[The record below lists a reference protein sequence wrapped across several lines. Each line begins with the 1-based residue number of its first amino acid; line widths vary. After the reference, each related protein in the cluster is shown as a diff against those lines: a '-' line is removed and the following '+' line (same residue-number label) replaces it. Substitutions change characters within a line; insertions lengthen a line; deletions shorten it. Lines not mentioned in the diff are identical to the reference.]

1 MPKRRSSRL
10 ALLACALLLALLA
23 ADAKVTV
30 HDKGKKKGP
39 ARAVKSDVKYIKC
52 QVCEEVAKTLSR
64 VASSLRDELGAKLT
78 EAAVL
83 EKVEKVCDPSA
94 EEGEWLVQ
102 HDLVEKG
109 SALRMKFMGD
119 DVYGKCGVECKTMQ
133 RACED
138 IVSDRDTDIA
148 EALFTSGDAMKRA
161 ALTTFLCRDE
171 DEPARA
177 SCARAPPPTPKS
189 RPRGPAFEATDKKEI
204 DMQRMM
210 KQMEAMGMGGMQM
223 YGRDDVAEMV
233 SDYDDDE
240 APGIPD
246 PGALSDSESL
256 GVENQQSFDADA
268 PPASVAEK
276 AKNAW
281 SSVKRFGKG
290 LADKVKGAVSSNPEH
305 DIELR

>member
-1 MPKRRSSRL
+1 MPRRRSSRL
-10 ALLACALLLALLA
+10 ALFACALLLALLA

-161 ALTTFLCRDE
+161 AFTAFLCRDE
-171 DEPARA
+171 DEQARA
-177 SCARAPPPTPKS
+177 SCARAPPPMPKS

-223 YGRDDVAEMV
+223 YGRDDMAEMV

-290 LADKVKGAVSSNPEH
+290 LVDKVKGAVGSNPEH

>member
-1 MPKRRSSRL
+1 
-10 ALLACALLLALLA
+10 
-23 ADAKVTV
+23 
-30 HDKGKKKGP
+30 
-39 ARAVKSDVKYIKC
+39 
-52 QVCEEVAKTLSR
+52 
-64 VASSLRDELGAKLT
+64 
-78 EAAVL
+78 
-83 EKVEKVCDPSA
+83 
-94 EEGEWLVQ
+94 
-102 HDLVEKG
+102 
-109 SALRMKFMGD
+109 
-119 DVYGKCGVECKTMQ
+119 MQ

-161 ALTTFLCRDE
+161 AVTAFLCRDE
-171 DEPARA
+171 YETERG
-177 SCARAPPPTPKS
+177 SCLRAPPPTPKD
-189 RPRGPAFEATDKKEI
+189 RQKGPAFEATDKKEI

-240 APGIPD
+240 APD
-246 PGALSDSESL
+246 PGALSDPGAL
-256 GVENQQSFDADA
+256 GGENKQSFDADA

>member
-1 MPKRRSSRL
+1 MHKRRSSRL

-23 ADAKVTV
+23 ADAKATAR
-30 HDKGKKKGP
+30 DKGKKKGP
-39 ARAVKSDVKYIKC
+39 ARAVKSDVKYVKC

-109 SALRMKFMGD
+109 SSLTMKFMGA

-161 ALTTFLCRDE
+161 AVTAFLCRDE
-171 DEPARA
+171 EEPARNA
-177 SCARAPPPTPKS
+177 CGRATPPLPKS
-189 RPRGPAFEATDKKEI
+189 RAKGPPFEATDKKEI

-223 YGRDDVAEMV
+223 YGRDDVADMV
-233 SDYDDDE
+233 SDYDDDD
-240 APGIPD
+240 AS
-246 PGALSDSESL
+246 ALESSAL
-256 GVENQQSFDADA
+256 GGDGPQSFDSDA
-268 PPASVAEK
+268 PPPSVAEK

-281 SSVKRFGKG
+281 SSVKRFGQG
-290 LADKVKGAVSSNPEH
+290 LANKVKSAVGSNPE
-305 DIELR
+305 DNVELR

>member
-10 ALLACALLLALLA
+10 ALFACALLLALLA

-161 ALTTFLCRDE
+161 AFTAFLCRDE
-171 DEPARA
+171 DEQARA
-177 SCARAPPPTPKS
+177 SCARAPPPMPKS

-223 YGRDDVAEMV
+223 YGRDDMAEMV

-240 APGIPD
+240 TPGIRIPARS
-246 PGALSDSESL
+246 PFESL

-290 LADKVKGAVSSNPEH
+290 LADKVKGAVGSNPEH

>member
-64 VASSLRDELGAKLT
+64 VASSLRDEKGEKLT
-78 EAAVL
+78 ESDVL

-109 SALRMKFMGD
+109 SSLTMKFMGA

-161 ALTTFLCRDE
+161 AVTAFLCRDE
-171 DEPARA
+171 EEPARNA
-177 SCARAPPPTPKS
+177 CGRATPPLPKS
-189 RPRGPAFEATDKKEI
+189 RAKGPPFEATDKKEI

-240 APGIPD
+240 APD
-246 PGALSDSESL
+246 PGALSDPGAL
-256 GVENQQSFDADA
+256 GGENQQSFDADA

>member
-64 VASSLRDELGAKLT
+64 EASSLRDEKGAKLT
-78 EAAVL
+78 ESDVL
-83 EKVEKVCDPSA
+83 EKVEKVCDPTA
-94 EEGEWLVQ
+94 EEGEWLVK

-109 SALRMKFMGD
+109 TALTMKFMGA

-161 ALTTFLCRDE
+161 AVTAFLCRDE
-171 DEPARA
+171 YETERG
-177 SCARAPPPTPKS
+177 SCLRAPPPTPKD
-189 RPRGPAFEATDKKEI
+189 RQKGPAFEATDKKEI

-223 YGRDDVAEMV
+223 YGRDDMAEMV
-233 SDYDDDE
+233 SDYDDDFAASAAANGE
-240 APGIPD
+240 AAGFN
-246 PGALSDSESL
+246 A
-256 GVENQQSFDADA
+256 QSFDEDA
-268 PPASVAEK
+268 PAASVAEK

-281 SSVKRFGKG
+281 SSVKQFGRG
-290 LADKVKGAVSSNPEH
+290 IADKLKNAVGSDPDDNV
-305 DIELR
+305 ELR

>member
-10 ALLACALLLALLA
+10 ALFACALLLALLA

-161 ALTTFLCRDE
+161 AFTAFLCRDE
-171 DEPARA
+171 DEQARA
-177 SCARAPPPTPKS
+177 SCARA
-189 RPRGPAFEATDKKEI
+189 RRRRCPRAA
-204 DMQRMM
+204 R
-210 KQMEAMGMGGMQM
+210 A
-223 YGRDDVAEMV
+223 
-233 SDYDDDE
+233 
-240 APGIPD
+240 AP
-246 PGALSDSESL
+246 
-256 GVENQQSFDADA
+256 
-268 PPASVAEK
+268 
-276 AKNAW
+276 
-281 SSVKRFGKG
+281 R
-290 LADKVKGAVSSNPEH
+290 
-305 DIELR
+305 LRRRTRRRSTCSA

>member
-1 MPKRRSSRL
+1 MHKRRSSRL

-23 ADAKVTV
+23 ADAKATAL
-30 HDKGKKKGP
+30 DKGKKKGP
-39 ARAVKSDVKYIKC
+39 ARAVKSDVKYVKC

-64 VASSLRDELGAKLT
+64 VASSLRDEKGAKLT
-78 EAAVL
+78 ESDVL
-83 EKVEKVCDPSA
+83 EKVENVCDPSA

-109 SALRMKFMGD
+109 SALTMKFMGA

-161 ALTTFLCRDE
+161 AVTAFLCRDE
-171 DEPARA
+171 EEPARNA
-177 SCARAPPPTPKS
+177 CGRATPPLPKS
-189 RPRGPAFEATDKKEI
+189 RAKGPPFEATDKKEI

-223 YGRDDVAEMV
+223 YGRDDMADMV
-233 SDYDDDE
+233 SDYDDDD
-240 APGIPD
+240 AS
-246 PGALSDSESL
+246 ALESSAL
-256 GVENQQSFDADA
+256 GGDGPQSFDSDA
-268 PPASVAEK
+268 PPPSVAEK

-281 SSVKRFGKG
+281 SSVKRFGQG
-290 LADKVKGAVSSNPEH
+290 LANKVKSAVGSNPE
-305 DIELR
+305 DNVELR

>member
-1 MPKRRSSRL
+1 MHKRRSSRL

-23 ADAKVTV
+23 ADAKATAL
-30 HDKGKKKGP
+30 DKGKKKGP
-39 ARAVKSDVKYIKC
+39 ARAVKSDVKYVKC

-148 EALFTSGDAMKRA
+148 EALFTSGDGMKRA
-161 ALTTFLCRDE
+161 AMTAFLCRDE

-177 SCARAPPPTPKS
+177 SCARAPPPLPRS
-189 RPRGPAFEATDKKEI
+189 REKGPAFEAIDKKEF

-223 YGRDDVAEMV
+223 YGRDDVADMV
-233 SDYDDDE
+233 SDYDDDDDDDDSPESAALGGE
-240 APGIPD
+240 A
-246 PGALSDSESL
+246 SR
-256 GVENQQSFDADA
+256 SFDEDA
-268 PPASVAEK
+268 PPPSVAEK

-281 SSVKRFGKG
+281 SSVKRFGKDI
-290 LADKVKGAVSSNPEH
+290 ADTVKNAVGANPE
-305 DIELR
+305 DNVELR